1 MTQRIYPRPRPILHL
16 LWPAALGAAASL
28 LTPQLP
34 SELRLLTGWLTFS
47 ALYLLST
54 WRMLLSTQSQ
64 RIRELADLEDN
75 GRRLSHLLV
84 SAASLVSLGGVVMAL
99 HKASDLSKSGQHHL
113 EAWLT
118 GSAVLSVALSWLLI
132 QTVYTLRYAHL
143 YYEKPEGSVDFIQT
157 PEPDYL
163 DFAYLAF
170 TIGMTYQVSD
180 TNISQRP
187 MRRLLLSHAL
197 LSYLYGVVIIALA
210 INVVSGLL
218 S

>member
-1 MTQRIYPRPRPILHL
+1 M
-16 LWPAALGAAASL
+16 
-28 LTPQLP
+28 
-34 SELRLLTGWLTFS
+34 
-47 ALYLLST
+47 
-54 WRMLLSTQSQ
+54 
-64 RIRELADLEDN
+64 
-75 GRRLSHLLV
+75 
-84 SAASLVSLGGVVMAL
+84 
-99 HKASDLSKSGQHHL
+99 
-113 EAWLT
+113 
-118 GSAVLSVALSWLLI
+118 LSVALSWLLI

-170 TIGMTYQVSD
+170 TIGMNYQVSD